1 MMDAVL
7 QGLGLLI
14 GTPLALA
21 AVAGVAWGILGGA
34 LPGISPSISMALLLP
49 FTYGMEPTPAIVL
62 LASTYIGAE
71 YGGSIPAILINTPG
85 TNAAAATVLDGYAMR
100 QKGQGGEALGISLY
114 SGVIG
119 GIVGLS
125 MLVLLT
131 RPLANLALAFTPM
144 SYFALGILG
153 LSVIAS
159 LAGESILKGFAAG
172 ILGLMVA
179 TVGTDPMSG
188 VPRFTFGQV
197 DLLEGI
203 APILVM
209 VGLFAVSELLHQAG
223 EPVRSRTS
231 RDRARIRFPGRKLR
245 RRLIK
250 PQVIGASI
258 GTVEGVIPGA
268 GGTIASFLSYNEAR
282 RWSRFREEFGH
293 GSPEGIAAPETAN
306 NTVASTAL
314 VPLLSFG
321 IPGSNSAAI
330 LLGGLLIHGLLP
342 GPRLFEE
349 NADTVIGLYTGLF
362 VATVSLLA
370 IGALVLP
377 LCLWLVNRSRALLT
391 AFIYAL
397 ILSGIYTINAS
408 LFDVGIV
415 LAAGAAGYLM
425 RLFGMPL
432 LPAVLGVVLGF
443 LVESNY
449 RRSLVLSAGDHAIFL
464 EDRIAVGLL
473 IVAVLFIAGSLGTR
487 LWLAIRQDR
496 AVAPDTGLRSLP
508 ANGAQGRPGR
518 HD

>member
-1 MMDAVL
+1 MGGLIDAL
-7 QGLGLLI
+7 QLLFT
-14 GTPLALA
+14 TPIVPA
-21 AVAGVAWGILGGA
+21 AIAGVAWGILGGA

-49 FTYGMEPTPAIVL
+49 LTYGLEPGSAIVL

-85 TNAAAATVLDGYAMR
+85 TNAAAATVLDGYPMKQQGR
-100 QKGQGGEALGISLY
+100 GGEALGISLY

-119 GIVGLS
+119 SFIGLS

-144 SYFALGILG
+144 SYFALGVLG

-159 LAGESILKGFAAG
+159 LAGESMLKGLAAG
-172 ILGLMVA
+172 LLGLMVA
-179 TVGTDPMSG
+179 TVGTDPVSG
-188 VPRFTFGQV
+188 VQRFTFGQV
-197 DLLEGI
+197 ALLDGI

-209 VGLFAVSELLHQAG
+209 VGLFAVSELFLQASQPPW
-223 EPVRSRTS
+223 EKTS
-231 RDRARIRFPGRKLR
+231 RKFAKIRFPDRKLR
-245 RRLIK
+245 RRLRK
-250 PQVIGASI
+250 PQLIGSLI

-282 RWSRFREEFGH
+282 RWSNAKEEFGR

-306 NTVASTAL
+306 NTVSATAL

-330 LLGGLLIHGLLP
+330 LLGGFLVHGLLP

-349 NADTVIGLYTGLF
+349 NADVVNGLYVGLF
-362 VATVSLLA
+362 VATLSLLVIGRA
-370 IGALVLP
+370 ILP
-377 LCLWLVNRSRALLT
+377 VCLWLVNRPKAVLM

-397 ILSGIYTINAS
+397 IFSGIYTIDYS
-408 LFDVGIV
+408 LFDIGLV
-415 LAAGAAGYLM
+415 LAAGAVGVAM
-425 RLFGMPL
+425 RILGLPL

-449 RRSLVLSAGDHAIFL
+449 RRSLVLSAGDHSIFL
-464 EDRIAVGLL
+464 EDP
-473 IVAVLFIAGSLGTR
+473 VAVVLLSFAALFLVGSLTGRVFTATR
-487 LWLAIRQDR
+487 GK
-496 AVAPDTGLRSLP
+496 PTS
-508 ANGAQGRPGR
+508 GAG
-518 HD
+518 

>member
-1 MMDAVL
+1 MLVTTS
-7 QGLGLLI
+7 I
-14 GTPLALA
+14 VPA
-21 AVAGVAWGILGGA
+21 AIVGVAWGILGGA

-49 FTYGMEPTPAIVL
+49 LTYGLEPRAAIVL

-85 TNAAAATVLDGYAMR
+85 TNAAAATVLDGYPMKLQGR
-100 QKGQGGEALGISLY
+100 GGEALGISLY

-119 GIVGLS
+119 SFVGLS

-144 SYFALGILG
+144 SYFALGVLG

-159 LAGESILKGFAAG
+159 LAGASLLKGLAAG
-172 ILGLMVA
+172 LLGLMVA
-179 TVGTDPMSG
+179 TVGTDPISG

-197 DLLEGI
+197 ALLDGI

-209 VGLFAVSELLHQAG
+209 VGLFAVSELFLQASLPQW
-223 EPVRSRTS
+223 ERTS
-231 RDRARIRFPGRKLR
+231 RKFAKIRFPDKKMR
-245 RRLIK
+245 RRLRK
-250 PQVIGASI
+250 PQLIGSLI

-282 RWSRFREEFGH
+282 RWSNAKEEFGR

-306 NTVASTAL
+306 NTVSATAL

-330 LLGGLLIHGLLP
+330 LLGGFLVHGLLP

-349 NADTVIGLYTGLF
+349 NADIVSGLYVGLF
-362 VATVSLLA
+362 VATLSLLVVGRA
-370 IGALVLP
+370 ILP
-377 LCLWLVNRSRALLT
+377 VCLWLVNRSKAVLM

-397 ILSGIYTINAS
+397 IFSGIYTIDYS
-408 LFDVGIV
+408 LFDIGLV
-415 LAAGAAGYLM
+415 LAAGTVGVAM
-425 RLFGMPL
+425 RILGLPL

-449 RRSLVLSAGDHAIFL
+449 RRSLVLSGGDHSVFL
-464 EDRIAVGLL
+464 EDP
-473 IVAVLFIAGSLGTR
+473 VAVVLLSFAALFLVGSLAGRVFAATR
-487 LWLAIRQDR
+487 
-496 AVAPDTGLRSLP
+496 GEP
-508 ANGAQGRPGR
+508 ASEAG
-518 HD
+518 

>member
-1 MMDAVL
+1 MGGLIDAL
-7 QGLGLLI
+7 QLLVTTSI
-14 GTPLALA
+14 VPA
-21 AVAGVAWGILGGA
+21 AIAGVAWGILGGA

-49 FTYGMEPTPAIVL
+49 LTYGLEPGSAIVL

-85 TNAAAATVLDGYAMR
+85 TNAAAATVLDGYPMKQQGR
-100 QKGQGGEALGISLY
+100 GGEALGISLY

-119 GIVGLS
+119 SFIGLS

-144 SYFALGILG
+144 SYFALGVLG

-159 LAGESILKGFAAG
+159 LAGASILKGLAAG
-172 ILGLMVA
+172 LLGLMVA
-179 TVGTDPMSG
+179 TVGTDPISG
-188 VPRFTFGQV
+188 VQRFTFGQV
-197 DLLEGI
+197 ALLDGI

-209 VGLFAVSELLHQAG
+209 VGLFAVSELFLQASQPPW
-223 EPVRSRTS
+223 EKTS
-231 RDRARIRFPGRKLR
+231 RKFAKIRFPDRKLR
-245 RRLIK
+245 RRLRK
-250 PQVIGASI
+250 PQLIGSLI

-282 RWSRFREEFGH
+282 RWSNAKEEFGR

-306 NTVASTAL
+306 NTVSATAL

-330 LLGGLLIHGLLP
+330 LLGGFLVHGLLP

-349 NADTVIGLYTGLF
+349 NADVVSGLYVGLF
-362 VATVSLLA
+362 VATLSLLV
-370 IGALVLP
+370 IGRAMLP
-377 LCLWLVNRSRALLT
+377 VCLWLVNRPKAVLM

-397 ILSGIYTINAS
+397 IFSGIYTIDYS
-408 LFDVGIV
+408 LFDIGLV
-415 LAAGAAGYLM
+415 LAAGAVGVAM
-425 RLFGMPL
+425 RILGLPL

-449 RRSLVLSAGDHAIFL
+449 RRSLVLSGGDHSIFL
-464 EDRIAVGLL
+464 EDP
-473 IVAVLFIAGSLGTR
+473 VAVVLLSFAALFLLGSLTGRVFAATR
-487 LWLAIRQDR
+487 
-496 AVAPDTGLRSLP
+496 GKP
-508 ANGAQGRPGR
+508 ASGAG
-518 HD
+518 